1 MEESKV
7 QKRLYRSRNKMIGGV
22 CGGLAEYFGMDPS
35 ILRIVVTILA
45 LLTTVAPVVLGYI
58 VAWIV
63 IPVRR
68 G

>member
-1 MEESKV
+1 MEDSKM
-7 QKRLYRSRNKMIGGV
+7 QKRLYRSKNKIIAGV
-22 CGGLAEYFGMDPS
+22 CGGFAEYFGIDPS
-35 ILRIVVTILA
+35 ILRIIVVVFA
-45 LLTTVAPVVLGYI
+45 LLTTVAPVVLGYV